1 MNGAYPMTCRELT
14 RMLMAKYPSL
24 RYINR
29 EDDMGIEALRRSKES
44 YKPAYLLKKYTATW
58 SVI

>member
-1 MNGAYPMTCRELT
+1 MHMPVIPEVGMT
-14 RMLMAKYPSL
+14 AKYPKL

-44 YKPAYLLKKYTATW
+44 YKPAFLLKKYTARW
-58 SVI
+58 IGA